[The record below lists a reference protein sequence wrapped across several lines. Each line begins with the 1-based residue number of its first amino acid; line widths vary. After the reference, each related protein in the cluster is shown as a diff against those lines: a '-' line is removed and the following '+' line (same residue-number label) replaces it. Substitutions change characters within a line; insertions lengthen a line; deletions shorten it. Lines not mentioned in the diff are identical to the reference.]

1 MLGLTQKKMEENK
14 AEIIALLEGT
24 GREGIDKLIAY
35 LSKHDYFTAPASTQY
50 HLSVNGG
57 LAQHSLNV
65 YYNMMELYYGAD
77 WRSLTEYAQRG
88 EEVEHDSIVI
98 TALLHDLCKVDFYK
112 SSLRNVKEN
121 GAWKEVQVF
130 VVDEQMKILG
140 HGSKSVIIAQQY
152 IKLYFEEIQAISYHM
167 GLQDDDRVFSST
179 VSKVFEEVQLAL
191 YVHLA
196 DIRATFEN
204 DCLCLKQD
212 KSIDVED
219 DLPF

>member
-1 MLGLTQKKMEENK
+1 MVGLTQKQMEENK
-14 AEIIALLEGT
+14 AEIIALLELT
-24 GREGIDKLIAY
+24 GRDGIDKLINY

-50 HLSVNGG
+50 HLSVAGG
-57 LAQHSLNV
+57 LAQHSLHV
-65 YYNMMELYYGAD
+65 YYNMMELYFGAD
-77 WRSLTEYAQRG
+77 WRTLTEYTTRDGAI
-88 EEVEHDSIVI
+88 EHDSII
-98 TALLHDLCKVDFYK
+98 IAALLHDLCKVDFYK
-112 SSLRNVKEN
+112 ISLRNVKEN
-121 GAWKEVQVF
+121 GAWKEVQTF

-179 VSKVFEEVQLAL
+179 VSEVFVGVRLAL

-196 DIRATFEN
+196 DIRATFEH
-204 DCLCLKQD
+204 DYLCLKQD